1 MIYAGEAENTVIP
14 LFIGHSYSL
23 KIGRNISFGRRFLEH
38 GTMQRICALI
48 DISFTLTEH
57 GIE

>member
-1 MIYAGEAENTVIP
+1 MIYAGEAENTVFP
-14 LFIGHSYSL
+14 LYSL
-23 KIGRNISFGRRFLEH
+23 KIGRNISFGRRLLER